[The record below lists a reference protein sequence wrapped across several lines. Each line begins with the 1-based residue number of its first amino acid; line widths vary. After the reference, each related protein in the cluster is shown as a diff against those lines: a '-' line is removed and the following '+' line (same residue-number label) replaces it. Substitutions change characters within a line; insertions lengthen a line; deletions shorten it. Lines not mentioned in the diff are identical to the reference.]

1 MSDMFSDDICEG
13 IWEDPDQKNQ
23 LTVLLKSETD
33 GQYTLCTSEDTGL
46 WKRFFEK
53 FTQAD
58 VDQFTERNRQRRVIE
73 EKKQVQKVKA
83 ADELKDL
90 FEAKLEAFEIDE
102 VQRSENKLFRSKIR
116 KSKNMIE
123 LNAWVTAILLENLP
137 KEDE

>member
-1 MSDMFSDDICEG
+1 MSDIFNDEILEG
-13 IWEDPDQKNQ
+13 IWENPDKKEQ
-23 LTVLLKSETD
+23 LTILLRCEVD
-33 GQYTLCTSEDTGL
+33 GQYTIVTSKDDGL
-46 WKRFFEK
+46 WNRFFEK
-53 FTQAD
+53 FSPAD
-58 VDQFTERNRQRRVIE
+58 VDTFTERNRQRRVIE

-102 VQRSENKLFRSKIR
+102 VQRSENKLLRSKIR

>member
-1 MSDMFSDDICEG
+1 M
-13 IWEDPDQKNQ
+13 K
-23 LTVLLKSETD
+23 K
-33 GQYTLCTSEDTGL
+33 
-46 WKRFFEK
+46 
-53 FTQAD
+53 
-58 VDQFTERNRQRRVIE
+58 
-73 EKKQVQKVKA
+73 KKQVQKVKA

-102 VQRSENKLFRSKIR
+102 VQRSENKLLRSKIR

>member
-1 MSDMFSDDICEG
+1 MSSNRG
-13 IWEDPDQKNQ
+13 
-23 LTVLLKSETD
+23 
-33 GQYTLCTSEDTGL
+33 
-46 WKRFFEK
+46 KRFFEK

-102 VQRSENKLFRSKIR
+102 VQRSENKLLRSKIR